1 MEVLYLRKEADMST
15 RIEGRLWATTI
26 LVGIGETWAAVAITA
41 QGSRIQRGADV
52 APVPLN
58 MQGLNPALV
67 REGSY
72 IVNAQGGCNDCH
84 TVPSYAAGGNPFMG
98 QSEVINAECYLA
110 GGAAFGPGIVS
121 RNITPRA
128 NGLPANRTLA
138 QFKELMH
145 TGKDFRNDD
154 TPILQVMPWPVYGK
168 MSDREL
174 EAVYEYLR
182 ASPMINPVPASCV
195 APEQP

>member
-1 MEVLYLRKEADMST
+1 
-15 RIEGRLWATTI
+15 
-26 LVGIGETWAAVAITA
+26 
-41 QGSRIQRGADV
+41 
-52 APVPLN
+52 
-58 MQGLNPALV
+58 
-67 REGSY
+67 
-72 IVNAQGGCNDCH
+72 
-84 TVPSYAAGGNPFMG
+84 MG

-128 NGLPANRTLA
+128 NGRPANRTLE
-138 QFKELMH
+138 QFKELMR
-145 TGKDFRNDD
+145 TGRDLPGPTG

-182 ASPMINPVPASCV
+182 AIPMINPVPASCV